1 MKGLIQVYTGDGKG
15 KTTAAFG
22 QAVRAAGRGF
32 RVGILQFFKARKTGE
47 LTTLA
52 GNELIQIS
60 RATTNTKFTWEMNQ
74 EELDAL
80 DKEIQ
85 DGFETLRQMVL
96 SGTYDLVIADEFNHV
111 LNREH
116 ISREAMETFLS
127 EKPDNVELILTGRN
141 APEWL
146 IEKADLVTEMRYIKH
161 PMVDAGMNARRGIE
175 Y

>member
-32 RVGILQFFKARKTGE
+32 NVAIVQFFKARKTGE

-52 GNELIQIS
+52 NVENIHIS

-80 DKEIQ
+80 DKEIA
-85 DGFETLRQMVL
+85 DGFKMIHEMMV
-96 SGTYDLVIADEFNHV
+96 SGKYDILIVDEFNHV
-111 LNREH
+111 LNRGHVSQEQM
-116 ISREAMETFLS
+116 EAFLKD
-127 EKPDNVELILTGRN
+127 KPDTMELILTGRN
-141 APEWL
+141 APVWM

-161 PMVDAGMNARRGIE
+161 PMVDAGLNARRGIE

>member
-32 RVGILQFFKARKTGE
+32 NVAIVQFFKARKTGE

-52 GNELIQIS
+52 NVGNIHIS

-80 DKEIQ
+80 DKEIA
-85 DGFETLRQMVL
+85 DGFKMIHKMMV
-96 SGTYDLVIADEFNHV
+96 SGKYDILIVDEFNHV
-111 LNREH
+111 LNRGHVSQEQM
-116 ISREAMETFLS
+116 EAFLKD
-127 EKPDNVELILTGRN
+127 KPDTMELILTGRN
-141 APEWL
+141 APDWM

-161 PMVDAGMNARRGIE
+161 PMVDAGLNARRGIE

>member
-32 RVGILQFFKARKTGE
+32 RVAIVQFFKARKTGE
-47 LTTLA
+47 LMTLT
-52 GNELIQIS
+52 GVENIS
-60 RATTNTKFTWEMNQ
+60 IFRATTNTKFTWEMNQ

-80 DKEIQ
+80 DKEIA
-85 DGFETLRQMVL
+85 DGFKMIHEMMI
-96 SGTYDLVIADEFNHV
+96 SGKYDLLIVDEFNHV
-111 LNREH
+111 LNRNHVSKEQ
-116 ISREAMETFLS
+116 MEVFLND
-127 EKPDNVELILTGRN
+127 KPDNLELILTGRN
-141 APEWL
+141 APDWM

>member
-32 RVGILQFFKARKTGE
+32 NVAIVQFFKARKTGE

-52 GNELIQIS
+52 NVENIHIS
-60 RATTNTKFTWEMNQ
+60 LATTNTKFTWEMNQ

-80 DKEIQ
+80 DKEIA
-85 DGFETLRQMVL
+85 DGFKMIHEMMV
-96 SGTYDLVIADEFNHV
+96 SGKYDILIVDEFNHV
-111 LNREH
+111 LNRGHVSQEQM
-116 ISREAMETFLS
+116 EAFLKD
-127 EKPDNVELILTGRN
+127 KPDTMELILTGRN
-141 APEWL
+141 APDWM

-161 PMVDAGMNARRGIE
+161 PMVDAGLNARRGIE